1 MFKISDDYIK
11 SIVKQSYD
19 LKAKEAGLIKEQ
31 EERQQVQI
39 NTGCD
44 EIPVYPRLNLDKL
57 IGKKQPTD
65 VDARQFRQILERVN
79 ASVEGNDIKSRIRSL
94 NKVLESIIK
103 GDTSGMKIDQLIS
116 RFIFLD
122 SFLSLLDRS
131 TYEPQMAGLL
141 LEPLLA
147 AVLKGEQMGGTEVI
161 SDFEIPNLQNDM
173 TGISL
178 KLKSDNKV
186 EGSFALF
193 IKGLMTHGVIGFYH
207 IQKFSS
213 EEGPVSGI
221 KVSYYEVRKP
231 WWLDGQIESM
241 MIEYSTSDLKGANSP
256 AETIEAKKAEIASQF
271 NNEAERAGL
280 LDRFLKP
287 GSPEREYLLS
297 NLSENKRFQDLGV
310 RADKARINFNINDI
324 AQRTSLGSIAVP
336 TREQMRET
344 AKNSINSLNDQVAG
358 LYRSIGMLSC
368 VMKNYTAGESVTREE
383 FAGAASEH
391 AADILK
397 TAKDIQKGE

>member
-31 EERQQVQI
+31 EERQQIQI

-44 EIPVYPRLNLDKL
+44 EIPVFPRLNLDKL

-79 ASVEGNDIKSRIRSL
+79 ASVEGNDIRSRIRSL
-94 NKVLESIIK
+94 NKVLQNIIK

-193 IKGLMTHGVIGFYH
+193 IRGLITHGVIGFYH

-213 EEGPVSGI
+213 EGGPVSGI

-231 WWLDGQIESM
+231 WWLDGQIESLI
-241 MIEYSTSDLKGANSP
+241 IEYSTRDLEKGVGAV
-256 AETIEAKKAEIASQF
+256 EAKKAEIASQL
-271 NNEAERAGL
+271 NNETERAAL
-280 LDRFLKP
+280 LDRFLKS
-287 GSPEREYLLS
+287 GSPERDYLLS
-297 NLSENKRFQDLGV
+297 NLAENKRFQDLGV

-397 TAKDIQKGE
+397 TAKDIQEGE

>member
-19 LKAKEAGLIKEQ
+19 LKAKETGLIKEQ

-44 EIPVYPRLNLDKL
+44 DIPAYPKLNLDKL

-79 ASVEGNDIKSRIRSL
+79 VSVEGNDIRSRIRSL
-94 NKVLESIIK
+94 NKVLESIIR

-213 EEGPVSGI
+213 EGGPVSGI
-221 KVSYYEVRKP
+221 KVSYYEVNKP
-231 WWLDGQIESM
+231 WWLDGQIESLI
-241 MIEYSTSDLKGANSP
+241 IEYQTRDPKAANSP
-256 AETIEAKKAEIASQF
+256 TETIEAKKAEIASQF
-271 NNEAERAGL
+271 NDEAKRMEL
-280 LDRFLKP
+280 LNHFLKP
-287 GSPEREYLLS
+287 GSAERDYLLS
-297 NLSENKRFQDLGV
+297 SLASNKRFQDLGV
-310 RADKARINFNINDI
+310 RTDKARINFNINDI
-324 AQRTSLGSIAVP
+324 AQRTSLGSVAVP
-336 TREQMRET
+336 TRDELRET
-344 AKNSINSLNDQVAG
+344 AKKSINSLNDQVAG

-368 VMKNYTAGESVTREE
+368 AMKNYTAGESVTRED

-397 TAKDIQKGE
+397 TAESIQKGE

>member
-19 LKAKEAGLIKEQ
+19 LKAKETGLIREQ

-39 NTGCD
+39 NTGCED
-44 EIPVYPRLNLDKL
+44 IPAYPRLNLDKL

-79 ASVEGNDIKSRIRSL
+79 ASVEGNDIRSRIRSL
-94 NKVLESIIK
+94 NKVLESIIR

-213 EEGPVSGI
+213 EGGPVSGI
-221 KVSYYEVRKP
+221 KVSYYEVNKP
-231 WWLDGQIESM
+231 WWLDGQIESL
-241 MIEYSTSDLKGANSP
+241 IIRYSTRDPEAANSP
-256 AETIEAKKAEIASQF
+256 AESIEAGKAEIASQF
-271 NNEAERAGL
+271 NDEAQRMEL
-280 LDRFLKP
+280 LNRFLKP

-297 NLSENKRFQDLGV
+297 NLAENKRFQDLGV

-336 TREQMRET
+336 TREQLRET

-368 VMKNYTAGESVTREE
+368 VMKNYTAGENVTRED

-397 TAKDIQKGE
+397 TAQSIQKGE

>member
-1 MFKISDDYIK
+1 MFKVSDKEIM
-11 SIVKQSYD
+11 SLVRESFN
-19 LKAKEAGLIKEQ
+19 KEAKDRGLTHEQ

-44 EIPVYPRLNLDKL
+44 DIPAYPRLNLDKL

-79 ASVEGNDIKSRIRSL
+79 ASVEGNDIRSRIRSL
-94 NKVLESIIK
+94 NKVLESIVR

-207 IQKFSS
+207 IQKFSL
-213 EEGPVSGI
+213 EGGPVSGI
-221 KVSYYEVRKP
+221 KVSYYEVNKP
-231 WWLDGQIESM
+231 WWLDEQIESL
-241 MIEYSTSDLKGANSP
+241 IIKYSTRDPEAANSP
-256 AETIEAKKAEIASQF
+256 AESIEADKAQIASQF
-271 NNEAERAGL
+271 SDETQRMEL
-280 LDRFLKP
+280 LNRFLKP
-287 GSPEREYLLS
+287 SSPEREYLLS
-297 NLSENKRFQDLGV
+297 NLAENKRFQDLGV
-310 RADKARINFNINDI
+310 RTDKARINFNINDI

-336 TREQMRET
+336 TREELRTT

-368 VMKNYTAGESVTREE
+368 VMKNYTAGESVTRED

-397 TAKDIQKGE
+397 TAESIQKGE